1 MNSETTKFYGIGR
14 RKESV
19 AQAQLTVGTGNVLIN
34 NKNAKEYLQ
43 NNESRFLRINQPL
56 ETLNLAN
63 TFDINIKT
71 KGGGMAG
78 QTYAIC
84 LAISRALIECDLSNR
99 TPLKQSGLLTR
110 DARIKERKKY
120 GLKKARKASQFSK
133 R

>member
-19 AQAQLTVGTGNVLIN
+19 AKVLLTVGTGNITIN
-34 NKNAKEYLQ
+34 NRDAKEYLQ
-43 NNESRFLRINQPL
+43 NNDSRMLRITKPL
-56 ETLNLAN
+56 LTLNLDN
-63 TFDINIKT
+63 TFDISIKT
-71 KGGGMAG
+71 KGGGIAG
-78 QTYAIC
+78 QTDAIC
-84 LAISRALIECDLSNR
+84 LGIARALIECDSNNR
-99 TPLKQSGLLTR
+99 LNLKKEGLLTR

>member
-19 AQAQLTVGTGNVLIN
+19 AQALLINGTGNITIN

-56 ETLNLAN
+56 LSLNIAN
-63 TFDINIKT
+63 NFDITIKA
-71 KGGGMAG
+71 KGGGIAG
-78 QTYAIC
+78 QTDAIC
-84 LAISRALIECDLSNR
+84 LAISRALIDYDSNYR
-99 TPLKQSGLLTR
+99 TPLKQGRLLTR

>member
-19 AQAQLTVGTGNVLIN
+19 AQALLTVGTGNILIN
-34 NKNAKEYLQ
+34 DTSAKEYLQ

-63 TFDINIKT
+63 TFDIRIKT

-78 QTYAIC
+78 QTDAIC
-84 LAISRALIECDLSNR
+84 LAISRALVECDPSNR
-99 TPLKQSGLLTR
+99 SSLKQSGLLTR

>member
-19 AQAQLTVGTGNVLIN
+19 AQALITVGTGNVLIN
-34 NKNAKEYLQ
+34 DTNAKDYLQ
-43 NNESRFLRINQPL
+43 NNESRLLRINQPFL
-56 ETLNLAN
+56 TLNLTN
-63 TFDINIKT
+63 TFDVKIKT
-71 KGGGMAG
+71 KGGGLAG
-78 QTYAIC
+78 QTDAIC
-84 LAISRALIECDLSNR
+84 LAISRALVACDSNNR
-99 TPLKQSGLLTR
+99 LTLKQNGLLTR

>member
-19 AQAQLTVGTGNVLIN
+19 AQVLLTVGTGNITIN
-34 NKNAKEYLQ
+34 NRDAKEYLQ
-43 NNESRFLRINQPL
+43 NNDSRMLRITKPL
-56 ETLNLAN
+56 LTLNLDN
-63 TFDINIKT
+63 TFDISIKT
-71 KGGGMAG
+71 KGGGIAG
-78 QTYAIC
+78 QTDAIC
-84 LAISRALIECDLSNR
+84 LGIARALIECDSNNR
-99 TPLKQSGLLTR
+99 LNLKKEGLLTR

>member
-78 QTYAIC
+78 QTDAIC

-110 DARIKERKKY
+110 DARIKERKKIWF
-120 GLKKARKASQFSK
+120 KESA
-133 R
+133 

>member
-19 AQAQLTVGTGNVLIN
+19 AQVLLTVGTGNITIN
-34 NKNAKEYLQ
+34 NRDAKEYLQ
-43 NNESRFLRINQPL
+43 NNDSRMLRITKPL
-56 ETLNLAN
+56 LTLNLDN
-63 TFDINIKT
+63 TFDISIKT
-71 KGGGMAG
+71 KGGGIAG
-78 QTYAIC
+78 QTDAIC
-84 LAISRALIECDLSNR
+84 LGIARALIECDSNNR
-99 TPLKQSGLLTR
+99 SNLKKEGLLTR

>member
-19 AQAQLTVGTGNVLIN
+19 AQALLTVGTGSVLIN
-34 NKNAKEYLQ
+34 NKDAKEYLQ

-63 TFDINIKT
+63 TFDIRIKT

-78 QTYAIC
+78 QTHAIR
-84 LAISRALIECDLSNR
+84 LAISRALVECDPSNR
-99 TPLKQSGLLTR
+99 SSLKQSGLLTR

-120 GLKKARKASQFSK
+120 GLRKARKAPQF
-133 R
+133 

>member
-71 KGGGMAG
+71 K
-78 QTYAIC
+78 
-84 LAISRALIECDLSNR
+84 
-99 TPLKQSGLLTR
+99 LKNIG
-110 DARIKERKKY
+110 
-120 GLKKARKASQFSK
+120 
-133 R
+133 